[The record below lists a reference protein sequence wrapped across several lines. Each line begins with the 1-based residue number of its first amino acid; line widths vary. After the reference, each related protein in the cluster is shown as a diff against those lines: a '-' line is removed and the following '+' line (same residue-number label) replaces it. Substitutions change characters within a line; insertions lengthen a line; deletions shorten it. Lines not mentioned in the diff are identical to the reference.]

1 MGELITGYL
10 WEGIK
15 TKEDVQ
21 YALDKYP
28 VDRPAVKEVRAAI
41 GLKEPLADLEGIKVF
56 FERNVPA
63 ESIFLVIGEV

>member
-1 MGELITGYL
+1 MGELMVGYL
-10 WEGIK
+10 WQNIK

-41 GLKEPLADLEGIKVF
+41 GLKESLGSFDGAKIL
-56 FERNVPA
+56 FERDIPDGH
-63 ESIFLVIGEV
+63 IFLVTGD